1 MIKQMKVLLRVKE
14 LKQEQAFR
22 AMQAKRVQV
31 AQAKAATERAGAAVE
46 ESRRTY
52 GAREDAI
59 YAEVLGTVVDS
70 GEIDALHGRVLQLE
84 KDHQGLKDQVERA
97 IHVEARLEGEL
108 EVVVAGYKAAVKVR
122 DKYTV
127 ITDDMTL
134 TAATEAEYREEM
146 EVEDMFSRPR
156 RKAA

>member
-31 AQAKAATERAGAAVE
+31 AQARAAAERAGDAVA

-59 YAEVLGTVVDS
+59 YAEILGTVVDS